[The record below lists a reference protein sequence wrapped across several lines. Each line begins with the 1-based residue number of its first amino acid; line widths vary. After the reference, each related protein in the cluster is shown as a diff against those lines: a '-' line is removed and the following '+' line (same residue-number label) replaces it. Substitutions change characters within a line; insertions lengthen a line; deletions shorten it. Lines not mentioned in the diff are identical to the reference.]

1 LKPFIT
7 NDGEA
12 DERKRAAETLKMSEG
27 AFNVALHR
35 LRKRYRELLRKH
47 IADTVR
53 DEKDVDDEIRDLFA
67 ALGT

>member
-1 LKPFIT
+1 
-7 NDGEA
+7 
-12 DERKRAAETLKMSEG
+12 MSEG

-47 IADTVR
+47 IADTVG
-53 DEKDVDDEIRDLFA
+53 DEKDVDEEIRDLFA